1 MERSESQLSWCAK
14 ESIDWLERG
23 AQELGRPLLLCQQY
37 RPGAVDATR
46 GGKGKDS
53 RSRVGAIGLDQ
64 TTPLPR
70 GIFRVVAERA
80 QFVLHRVWNNVQFN
94 GQAA

>member
-70 GIFRVVAERA
+70 GIFR
-80 QFVLHRVWNNVQFN
+80 
-94 GQAA
+94 G

>member
-37 RPGAVDATR
+37 RPGAVDA
-46 GGKGKDS
+46 
-53 RSRVGAIGLDQ
+53 IE
-64 TTPLPR
+64 
-70 GIFRVVAERA
+70 AERERIPVPGLELSGLTRQRRYHVESSA
-80 QFVLHRVWNNVQFN
+80 W
-94 GQAA
+94 